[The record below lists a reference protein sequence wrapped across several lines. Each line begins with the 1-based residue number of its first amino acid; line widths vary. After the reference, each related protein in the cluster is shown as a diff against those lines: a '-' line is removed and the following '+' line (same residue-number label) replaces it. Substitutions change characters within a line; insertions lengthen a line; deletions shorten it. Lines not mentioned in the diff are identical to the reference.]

1 MPAGFQ
7 NRIRSAIL
15 AGLILLGLICLPMIS
30 IRQEVSAEAAGRYFA
45 VDFVISLFRG
55 ECRTVP
61 SVLFSVFMLLALLA
75 PVLTLAGALAQ
86 KRKWSVAGGFVGTM
100 VPLLLL
106 AVVILEGH
114 IGYVFAAKK
123 SVVCI
128 GLWLN
133 WALSI
138 ADYIVSYVDRSERRK
153 GRAVDAAIYVL
164 LASMCVLWL
173 LPFFWLVMQSFRD
186 GKGQF
191 IDTFLPTKY
200 TMNNY
205 KALFTEF
212 NVMNFPRMFFNTLFI
227 ACCSCV
233 ISTFFVLSVS
243 YCTSRLKWK
252 MRKPYMN
259 MAMILNLFPGFM
271 SMVAVYFI
279 LKALGMTEGNKI
291 PLALIIVFSAGAGTG
306 FYVMKGY
313 MDTIP
318 KVLDEAAA
326 IDGCTRW
333 QIFTKITL
341 PLSKPMIVYQVIT
354 SFMAPWVDF
363 IFAKVIV
370 RTEAKYFTV
379 SIGLWSMLEKEYV
392 DTWFVRFCAG
402 AVLVSIPIAI
412 LFMVTQKFYQEAMS
426 GSVKG

>member
-1 MPAGFQ
+1 MAKNKIGGMKAK
-7 NRIRSAIL
+7 RITGDVLTYIFL
-15 AGLILLGLICLPMIS
+15 AAIS
-30 IRQEVSAEAAGRYFA
+30 I
-45 VDFVISLFRG
+45 
-55 ECRTVP
+55 
-61 SVLFSVFMLLALLA
+61 
-75 PVLTLAGALAQ
+75 
-86 KRKWSVAGGFVGTM
+86 
-100 VPLLLL
+100 
-106 AVVILEGH
+106 
-114 IGYVFAAKK
+114 
-123 SVVCI
+123 
-128 GLWLN
+128 LWL
-133 WALSI
+133 
-138 ADYIVSYVDRSERRK
+138 
-153 GRAVDAAIYVL
+153 
-164 LASMCVLWL
+164 M
-173 LPFFWLVMQSFRD
+173 PFVWLVAQSFRD

-191 IDTFLPTKY
+191 ISTFFPTAY
-200 TMNNY
+200 TFNNY

-212 NVMNFPRMFFNTLFI
+212 DVMNFPRMFMNTFVI
-227 ACCSCV
+227 ACFTCL

-271 SMVAVYFI
+271 TMVAVYFI

-291 PLALIIVFSAGAGTG
+291 PVALVICFSAGAGTQ
-306 FYVMKGY
+306 FYVMKGF

-318 KVLDEAAA
+318 KALDEAAA

-333 QIFTKITL
+333 QIFTRITL
-341 PLSKPMIVYQVIT
+341 PLSKPMIVYQIIT

-370 RTEAKYFTV
+370 RTNSQYFTV
-379 SIGLWSMLEKEYV
+379 SIGLWNMLEKEYV

-412 LFMVTQKFYQEAMS
+412 LFMITQRFYQEAMS